1 MAYQMYTTRAL
12 VCGSYQRNAAD
23 VSYRLFTEQ
32 FGMLYAV
39 ARSVREERSRQRY
52 GLQDFGFVRVSLV
65 RGKAEWKI
73 GSVVPL
79 SNPFLVVS
87 DRVGRRAIT
96 SIIRLHNRYVQG
108 EVENEAIFSVLYE
121 SLLAIADKRV
131 RYITYYELGISFKI
145 LYLLGYIAP
154 EGEQLE
160 LLEGPVS
167 VMDYK
172 WNEKLYKSVQ
182 NAVAKASDVSQL

>member
-12 VCGSYQRNAAD
+12 VCGSYHRNAAD

-32 FGMLYAV
+32 FGMLYAA

-52 GLQDFGFVRVSLV
+52 GLQDFGFVQVSLV

-79 SNPFLVVS
+79 DNPFLRVA
-87 DRVGRRAIT
+87 DRAGRRTIN

-108 EVENEAIFSVLYE
+108 EVENEAIFSVMYE
-121 SLLAIADKRV
+121 ALLAIAENRV
-131 RYITYYELGISFKI
+131 QWLTYYELGITFKI
-145 LYLLGYIAP
+145 LYLLGYVAP

-160 LLEGPVS
+160 LLQSPIS
-167 VMDYK
+167 AMDYK

-182 NAVAKASDVSQL
+182 GAVAKASDVSQL